1 MLPDICISSRDFE
14 RIENLLDA
22 LPQSYSDVKTRLFAE
37 LGRAD
42 VVDSSLMPPDVVT
55 MNSRVTFT
63 VLSTG
68 QEITSTLVYPD
79 DKISQINS
87 GDRLSIL
94 SPVGTALLGL
104 SEGSEIEWPVDLN
117 KNTRVRIDAID
128 YQPERSGDF
137 HL

>member
-68 QEITSTLVYPD
+68 QEITSTLVYPN
-79 DKISQINS
+79 DKTSQNNS

-104 SEGSEIEWPVDLN
+104 SVGSEIEWPVDLN

>member
-14 RIENLLDA
+14 RIENLLDS
-22 LPQSYSDVKTRLFAE
+22 LPKSYSDIKSRLLSE

-42 VVDSSLMPPDVVT
+42 VLDATLIPPTVVT
-55 MNSRVTFT
+55 MNSCVTFT

-68 QEITSTLVYPD
+68 QRMTSRLVYPKD
-79 DKISQINS
+79 QDGTLNT
-87 GDRLSIL
+87 LSIL
-94 SPVGTALLGL
+94 TPIGSALLGL
-104 SEGSEIEWPVDLN
+104 SIGAEIEWPIDVS
-117 KNTRVRIDAID
+117 KTMRVRIDAID

>member
-14 RIENLLDA
+14 RIENLLDV

-42 VVDSSLMPPDVVT
+42 VMDSSLMPPDVVT

>member
-42 VVDSSLMPPDVVT
+42 VMDSSLMPPDVVT

>member
-128 YQPERSGDF
+128 YQPERSGDY